1 MHQPH
6 AVLEQSA
13 REEIDSLH
21 VFFEDWFSG
30 RCTKGSFTEEFSTRF
45 NPDFKLIP
53 PAGTLLN
60 LEQLSSAIRN
70 SYATNPVFHI
80 QIRNVTLQ
88 RVFADHMLVT
98 YEEWQRN
105 ALASTSPNNGRIASV
120 IFKIS
125 QPLEWL
131 HIHET
136 WLPEAIQLADKYDF

>member
-1 MHQPH
+1 MQQTH
-6 AVLEQSA
+6 AALEQRA
-13 REEIDSLH
+13 REEIESLH
-21 VFFEDWFSG
+21 AFFVEWFSG
-30 RCTKGSFTEEFSTRF
+30 RCTNNSFTEDFSARF
-45 NPDFKLIP
+45 NADFKLIP
-53 PAGTLLN
+53 PAGTCLN
-60 LEQLSSAIRN
+60 LDQLSSAIRN
-70 SYATNPVFHI
+70 GYASNPPFKI

-105 ALASTSPNNGRIASV
+105 ALASTSPNNGRIVSA

-136 WLPEAIQLADKYDF
+136 WLPEAIQMADKYDF